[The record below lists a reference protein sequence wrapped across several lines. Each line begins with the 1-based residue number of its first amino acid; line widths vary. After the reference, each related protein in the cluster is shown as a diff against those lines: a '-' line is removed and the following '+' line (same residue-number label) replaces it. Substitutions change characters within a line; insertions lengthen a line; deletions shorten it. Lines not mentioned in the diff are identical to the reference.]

1 MLLNGCGTRVIMV
14 PNGTP
19 VRLAESVRAR
29 VYVAD
34 GTGVLIKSQNKILIP
49 AGWYALP
56 KD

>member
-1 MLLNGCGTRVIMV
+1 MV

-19 VRLAESVRAR
+19 VRLAESVKAR

-34 GTGVLIKSQNKILIP
+34 GAGVLVKSQNKIAIP

>member
-1 MLLNGCGTRVIMV
+1 MV

-34 GTGVLIKSQNKILIP
+34 GTGVLVKSQNKIVIP